1 MFSVNAEWCTLLHI
15 PILIIITLCT
25 LNAVL
30 AKQAEKKAIME
41 KIELGK
47 RAKNNKKRPRP
58 FNDPAEP
65 LLKRPKSRGDLVSNS
80 PSPMMVSSRPGS
92 VLSTASTVEPVNGSL
107 DHQGST
113 DGSEGNLE
121 GSGPNTTPVRKLGKS
136 RLGGAMV
143 NAGGSRKQ
151 TAAPLGGRGKMQR
164 SGKKAGSRNAAAASA
179 GAIAGAKAATN
190 AALAAY
196 GLPTHHISVSPSG
209 SPAVSGS
216 SHSSPRVSP
225 VPMAFVATSLITTPP
240 TNKLSSKTTSL
251 GNTPP
256 TNKNSKAPSSL
267 TYAKS
272 NL

>member
-1 MFSVNAEWCTLLHI
+1 
-15 PILIIITLCT
+15 
-25 LNAVL
+25 
-30 AKQAEKKAIME
+30 ME

-58 FNDPAEP
+58 FNDAEP
-65 LLKRPKSRGDLVSNS
+65 LLKRPKSRGDLVSNT
-80 PSPMMVSSRPGS
+80 PSPMMVYSRPGS
-92 VLSTASTVEPVNGSL
+92 VLSTASTAEPPVNGSL
-107 DHQGST
+107 DRQGST
-113 DGSEGNLE
+113 DGSEGNPPE
-121 GSGPNTTPVRKLGKS
+121 GSAPSTTPIRKLGTS
-136 RLGGAMV
+136 RLGGGVV

-151 TAAPLGGRGKMQR
+151 TAAPLGGRGKMQK
-164 SGKKAGSRNAAAASA
+164 SSKKAGSRNAASA
-179 GAIAGAKAATN
+179 GAIAGAKAANN

-251 GNTPP
+251 GSTPP